1 MEGTLRTFNE
11 DLRARLLERIEAVC
25 TYTAQ
30 AFQGRA
36 RVANLCSTC
45 GPQPRLWPAG
55 GRRRG

>member
-36 RVANLCSTC
+36 RVAE
-45 GPQPRLWPAG
+45 G
-55 GRRRG
+55 GAENDPSR